1 MLTGKYFRMTG
12 LTLILV
18 FAFLIIISTVLYG
31 NNFVP
36 KTTHEAI
43 QELTLVIGFLT
54 GVVLRV
60 IGLSI

>member
-1 MLTGKYFRMTG
+1 MLTGKYFRITG

-18 FAFLIIISTVLYG
+18 FGFLMIISTVLYW
-31 NNFVP
+31 NNFFP
-36 KTTHEAI
+36 KTTPEAI